1 MDLREALTQIYE
13 IRQQVA
19 QTEVFRGYRAATVA
33 LTGMVA
39 IIGALAQSVWIPDP
53 AHEIPAYL
61 SLWIGAAVFGMAVTG
76 AEMLWRCRQ
85 SWSSH
90 TILTHTLA
98 VGQFLPAII
107 AGGLVTLALAWA
119 AADALWLLPGLWS
132 IFFSLGIFA
141 SFRLLPRATF
151 LVAVFYLVVGLVNLA
166 LAQGPLAFSPWAMG
180 LPFSIGQFFAAGILY
195 WTLERNHVESQTE

>member
-19 QTEVFRGYRAATVA
+19 QTEVFRGYRAASVT
-33 LTGMVA
+33 LTGVL
-39 IIGALAQSVWIPDP
+39 ALVSAGIQSVWIPDP
-53 AHEIPAYL
+53 AHALVPYL
-61 SLWIGAAVFGMAVTG
+61 VLWIATAILGMMITG
-76 AEMLWRCRQ
+76 AEMLWHCRH

-90 TILTHTLA
+90 TIITHTLA

-107 AGGLVTLALAWA
+107 AGGLMTLVLAWRVP
-119 AADALWLLPGLWS
+119 DALWMLPGLWS

-151 LVAVFYLVVGLVNLA
+151 LVAVFYLLAGLMALA
-166 LAQGPLAFSPWAMG
+166 LAQGPAAFSPWAMG
-180 LPFSIGQFFAAGILY
+180 LPFGLGQFFAAAVLY
-195 WTLERNHVESQTE
+195 WTLERNHVEP